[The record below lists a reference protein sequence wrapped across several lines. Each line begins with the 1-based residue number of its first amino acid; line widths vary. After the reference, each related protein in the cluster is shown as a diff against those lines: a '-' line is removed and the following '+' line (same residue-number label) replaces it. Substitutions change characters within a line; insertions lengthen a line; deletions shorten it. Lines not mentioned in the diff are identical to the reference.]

1 MSFEILGL
9 ITARGGSKTVPKKN
23 IKDLGGKPLL
33 AYTIEEAR
41 KTGLISRLIIS
52 TDCEEIAAVAMD
64 YGCEVPFMRPSEFAG
79 DMVQD
84 LPVFEHA
91 LKWLEREEGYS
102 SDMVVHL
109 RPTAP
114 LRRVTH
120 IEGAIK
126 TLIAHPDADSVR
138 SVCLA
143 PKHPLKMWR
152 IEGDRLVS
160 YIPAEVS
167 GIKESYNYPRQK
179 LPEAYVQNG
188 SVDVI
193 RRKTITDMGT
203 MSGDLIVPYVMEE
216 EDSINIDTFM
226 DFAMAEIL
234 LRDRLAEF

>member
-9 ITARGGSKTVPKKN
+9 ITARGGSKTVPRKN
-23 IKDLGGKPLL
+23 IKELAGKPLL

-41 KTGLISRLIIS
+41 KTGLITRLVIS
-52 TDCEEIAAVAMD
+52 TDCEEIATVARE
-64 YGCEVPFMRPSEFAG
+64 YSCEVPFLRPSEFA
-79 DMVQD
+79 DDHVQD

-91 LKWLEREEGYS
+91 LGWLREEEGYAP
-102 SDMVVHL
+102 DMIVHL

-114 LRRVTH
+114 LRRVEH
-120 IEGAIK
+120 IEGAIE
-126 TLIAHPDADSVR
+126 TLISHPGADSVR

-152 IEGDRLVS
+152 IEEERLRS

-193 RRKTITDMGT
+193 RTATIAEKRS
-203 MSGDLIVPYVMEE
+203 MSGDLMIPYLMDE

-226 DFAMAEIL
+226 DFKMAEIL
-234 LRDRLAEF
+234 LGKRQVN

>member
-9 ITARGGSKTVPKKN
+9 ITARGGAKTVPKKN
-23 IKDLGGKPLL
+23 IRELLGKPLL

-41 KTGLISRLIIS
+41 KTGLITRLVIS
-52 TDCEEIAAVAMD
+52 TDCEEIATVARE
-64 YGCEVPFMRPSEFAG
+64 YGCEVPFLRPSEFA
-79 DMVQD
+79 DDHVQD

-91 LKWLEREEGYS
+91 LKRLKDNEGYRP
-102 SDMVVHL
+102 DMVVHL

-114 LRRVTH
+114 LRRVKD
-120 IEGAIK
+120 IEGAIE
-126 TLIAHPDADSVR
+126 TLIAHPEADSVR
-138 SVCLA
+138 SVCSA

-152 IEGDRLVS
+152 IEDERLVS

-193 RRKTITDMGT
+193 RTATIAEKRS
-203 MSGDLIVPYVMEE
+203 MSGDLMIPYLMDE

-226 DFAMAEIL
+226 DFKMAEIL
-234 LRDRLAEF
+234 LGKRQVN